1 MGYGYFSTDFC
12 HEREGIA
19 QPGKKSGSSGG
30 GDYSGVVI
38 TYGMTTAWDTV
49 NPYGS
54 SSGSLYQNVTV
65 DTLYDRLA
73 FIEEAGTGVSPR
85 GAKSWESA
93 DGGLSILFHL
103 DENAKWHD
111 GEFFRP
117 IATGGKRWKVIPH
130 SPCAATVPIPPCGR
144 RWRWSGTSKGKK

>member
-1 MGYGYFSTDFC
+1 MKRNARRILTLILAMAMTLGMLAGCGGDDSSTPSNGKD
-12 HEREGIA
+12 A
-19 QPGKKSGSSGG
+19 QGGTTAPSTPAAPDSGSSGG

-73 FIEEAGTGVSPR
+73 
-85 GAKSWESA
+85 
-93 DGGLSILFHL
+93 
-103 DENAKWHD
+103 
-111 GEFFRP
+111 
-117 IATGGKRWKVIPH
+117 
-130 SPCAATVPIPPCGR
+130 
-144 RWRWSGTSKGKK
+144 